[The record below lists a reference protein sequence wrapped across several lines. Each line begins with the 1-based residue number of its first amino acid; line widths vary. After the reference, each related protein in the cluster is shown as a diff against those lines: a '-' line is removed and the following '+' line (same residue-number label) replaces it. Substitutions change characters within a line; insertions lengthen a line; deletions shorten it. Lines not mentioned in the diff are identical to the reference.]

1 MAMEQIC
8 YIEISMYSRWYFS
21 GIYITVPSSFFS
33 LVNLNFFFKVG
44 FFADPQNTGTVKY
57 LVTD

>member
-1 MAMEQIC
+1 MH
-8 YIEISMYSRWYFS
+8 SRWYFS

-44 FFADPQNTGTVKY
+44 FIADPQNTGTEQALVKY
-57 LVTD
+57 LVID